1 MSIFRIIKSKNK
13 CVEAVKEIASIQEP
27 KLCFKITKIL
37 HIGYKLRG
45 NFIFAL
51 PNPATFI
58 IVYLANKDDFL
69 SYVISLD

>member
-1 MSIFRIIKSKNK
+1 MSIFSTIKSKNK
-13 CVEAVKEIASIQEP
+13 CVEAVKEIAIPEP
-27 KLCFKITKIL
+27 KLCFKIIKIL
-37 HIGYKLRG
+37 HIGYKLRR

-58 IVYLANKDDFL
+58 TIYLANKDDFL